1 MPIFTCDPD
10 LQEKQE
16 FFSVTAKIRESLEI
30 SSTIFVSTPGSSV
43 IVYTSFLSNYLDFK
57 LRKPIKLVYE
67 KGSESGAFIVGNEEF
82 NKYGIGNR
90 KEEALQDFE
99 ANLVT
104 DYFELK
110 ETALDQLTEDA
121 KRLLEIYRGYFES

>member
-1 MPIFTCDPD
+1 MSVFTQDPH

-16 FFSVTAKIRESLEI
+16 FFSVTAKIRESLQI
-30 SSTIFVSTPGSSV
+30 SPTIFVSAPASSV
-43 IVYTSFLSNYLDFK
+43 SVYTSFLSNYPDLK
-57 LRKPIKLVYE
+57 LHKPIKLVYE

-82 NKYGIGNR
+82 NKYGIGNT

-110 ETALDQLTEDA
+110 ESSLDQLTEDA
-121 KRLLEIYRGYFES
+121 QRLLKIYRGYF